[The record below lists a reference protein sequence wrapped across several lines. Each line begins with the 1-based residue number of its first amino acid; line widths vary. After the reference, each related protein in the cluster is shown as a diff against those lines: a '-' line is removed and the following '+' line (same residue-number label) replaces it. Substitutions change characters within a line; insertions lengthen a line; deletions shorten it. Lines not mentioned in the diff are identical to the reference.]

1 MRYVNFRRCS
11 CFMMAIS
18 LLGSAVSAARADALT
33 PSYTVTDLGS
43 QGGGLSTDANGNTIV
58 INASGQTVSPFPQT
72 FASTWVSLPALATL
86 PLLDPVPTGSS
97 NSQGYSRVF
106 SAVLYPNGSAIVTD
120 IVGAINW
127 QRYDLYYV
135 PRNPDGSWGQPVGL
149 LESTTNMGPPIG
161 TLSNVSATLSKSG
174 DILETTLDLPVTS
187 VGNIV
192 GVYNINK
199 QTYTDLSTLPA
210 LVNNGYSNLMG
221 AQIDDD
227 GRILVWADHQS
238 GSQYTEDLLLLTPIG
253 ISSVPEPGSWA
264 VMALAMAAFA
274 AHRVRERRRRS

>member
-1 MRYVNFRRCS
+1 VRDANFRTYFRLL
-11 CFMMAIS
+11 MASS
-18 LLGSAVSAARADALT
+18 LLGAVVSTARADALT

-43 QGGGLSTDANGNTIV
+43 QGGGLSTDANGNTVV

-72 FASTWVSLPALATL
+72 FAGTELSLPALASF
-86 PLLDPVPTGSS
+86 PLLDPVPTGPSNPQGFSWVSS
-97 NSQGYSRVF
+97 V
-106 SAVLYPNGSAIVTD
+106 VLYPNGSAIATD
-120 IVGAINW
+120 YVGAINW
-127 QRYDLYYV
+127 QRYDVYYV

-149 LESTTNMGPPIG
+149 MESTTNMGSPIG

-174 DILETTLDLPVTS
+174 DILENTLDLPVTS

-192 GVYNINK
+192 GVYNINTK
-199 QTYTDLSTLPA
+199 TYTDLSTLPA

-221 AQIDDD
+221 PRIDDD

-238 GSQYTEDLLLLTPIG
+238 GGQYTEDLLLLTPIG

-264 VMALAMAAFA
+264 VMAMALAAFA
-274 AHRVRERRRRS
+274 AHRLRERRRRS